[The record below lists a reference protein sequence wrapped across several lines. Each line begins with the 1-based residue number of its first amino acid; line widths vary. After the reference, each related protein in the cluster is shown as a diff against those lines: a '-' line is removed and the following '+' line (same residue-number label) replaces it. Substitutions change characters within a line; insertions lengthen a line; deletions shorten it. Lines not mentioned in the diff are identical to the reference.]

1 MQAADIL
8 ASKKNT
14 SFLLLEAQPSI
25 GGRIGSIAISG
36 LEEVKKADWVKKN
49 IDKIN
54 SVIVEKGATW
64 IE

>member
-1 MQAADIL
+1 M
-8 ASKKNT
+8 
-14 SFLLLEAQPSI
+14 FEAQPSI

-54 SVIVEKGATW
+54 AVVVEKGATW
-64 IE
+64 LE